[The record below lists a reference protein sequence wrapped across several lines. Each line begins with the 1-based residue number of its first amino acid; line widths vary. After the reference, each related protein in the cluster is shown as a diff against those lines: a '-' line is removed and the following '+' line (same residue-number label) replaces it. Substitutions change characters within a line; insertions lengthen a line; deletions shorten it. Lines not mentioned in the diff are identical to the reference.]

1 MADYTKPQEFIDFT
15 SIEEQKDI
23 STEEMLSDVLGKII
37 IKLNELEAR
46 IVALEPKK
54 K

>member
-1 MADYTKPQEFIDFT
+1 MKDWEKPQEFVEFT
-15 SIEEQKDI
+15 SIEEQDQI
-23 STEEMLSDVLGKII
+23 TTEEMLSDVLGKII

-54 K
+54 N

>member
-1 MADYTKPQEFIDFT
+1 MKDWEKPQELVDFT
-15 SIEEQKDI
+15 TTEEQDNI
-23 STEEMLSDVLGKII
+23 ITEEMLSDVLGRII
-37 IKLNELEAR
+37 TKLNELEAR

>member
-1 MADYTKPQEFIDFT
+1 MKDWEKPQELVDFT
-15 SIEEQKDI
+15 TTEEQDFI
-23 STEEMLSDVLGKII
+23 TTDEMLSDVLGRII
-37 IKLNELEAR
+37 KKLNELEAR